1 VNELASFGSVR
12 GLRVPTFN
20 FADRSHN
27 GTPNSGRHQSVG
39 LYKLKGDRKGQWEMI
54 VNERWRT
61 CFAFRSGDAYDVEMV
76 DYHTG

>member
-1 VNELASFGSVR
+1 
-12 GLRVPTFN
+12 
-20 FADRSHN
+20 
-27 GTPNSGRHQSVG
+27 
-39 LYKLKGDRKGQWEMI
+39 MI